1 VGLLLLSGSLP
12 TNSSN
17 PTFSSIKPEER
28 STRKERGQQKSPKG
42 RWVRALPT

>member
-28 STRKERGQQKSPKG
+28 STRKERGQHCPEISKRKMG
-42 RWVRALPT
+42 